1 MPVVCYVVFTLVWCI
16 VKDRLGIVALGIVAL
31 GIPYL
36 Y

>member
-1 MPVVCYVVFTLVWCI
+1 MPVVCYVVFTLVWWI